1 MKKILTCLFLTAS
14 CWAQQRPDT
23 ILLTVFLRH
32 DQTMN
37 VDEIQKIQEEQ
48 GFYKAFPPAG
58 TRVVSWNVMMG
69 IGQVIVLEVPP
80 AQLRAVN
87 LALEKTAWKAFRTE
101 YYPTY
106 NFYPV
111 VRDKLQNKEKLEL

>member
-1 MKKILTCLFLTAS
+1 MKNLLACLLLTAS

-48 GFYKAFPPAG
+48 GFYKAFPPDG

-111 VRDKLQNKEKLEL
+111 VKDKLQNKDKLEL

>member
-1 MKKILTCLFLTAS
+1 MKNLLACLLLTAS

-32 DQTMN
+32 DQSKN
-37 VDEIQKIQEEQ
+37 VDEIHKIQEEQ

-111 VRDKLQNKEKLEL
+111 VKDKLQNQDKLEL